1 MGETSYERELQA
13 ATAAVVEAAAICRSI
28 QGAIGPDVLEKRD
41 RSPVTVADYCS
52 QVLVCR
58 ALARTMPH
66 DPIVAEEDATD
77 LRRPEHASVLQ
88 RMLSELAGAGLSG
101 EAEVL
106 ELVGRGN
113 AEATPSRMW
122 TLDPIDG
129 TKGFLRGEQ
138 YAIALGLI
146 VDGQVVVGAL
156 ACPNLALG
164 DELGSVL
171 TAVRGQGAFMAALAR
186 PGERR
191 PIRVSDRSD
200 PSQARTCESVES
212 GHSAH
217 DVSAEVVRRLGIA
230 VDPVRLDSQA
240 KYAVVARGD
249 AEAYLRLPTRKD
261 YEEKIWDHAAGCL
274 VVEEAGGRVTD
285 VQGRPLD
292 FSRGR
297 TLAGN
302 RGVVASNAAV
312 HDRFLQV
319 LAELDVR

>member
-1 MGETSYERELQA
+1 MGDSTYERELEV
-13 ATAAVVEAAAICRSI
+13 ATRAVVEAAGICRSI
-28 QGAIGPDVLEKRD
+28 QGSIGADVLEKRD

-52 QVLVCR
+52 QAVVCR
-58 ALARTMPH
+58 ALARALPD

-77 LRRPEHASVLQ
+77 LRQAEHASVLG
-88 RMLSELAGAGLSG
+88 RMLSELAAAGMTS
-101 EAEVL
+101 ETEVL
-106 ELVGRGN
+106 EHIGRGN
-113 AEATPSRMW
+113 AEATPARMW

-129 TKGFLRGEQ
+129 TKGFLRGQQ

-146 VDGQVVVGAL
+146 VEGRVVLGAL
-156 ACPNLALG
+156 ACPKLSCG
-164 DELGSVL
+164 DDEGTVL
-171 TAVRGQGAFMAALAR
+171 TAVRGHGASMAPLSR
-186 PGERR
+186 PDERQ
-191 PIRVSDRSD
+191 PIRVSPEVD
-200 PSQARTCESVES
+200 PSRARTCESVES

-217 DVSAEVVRRLGIA
+217 GTSAQVVQRLGIA

-249 AEAYLRLPTRKD
+249 AEIYLRLPTRKD
-261 YEEKIWDHAAGCL
+261 YQEKIWDHAAGSI

-285 VQGRPLD
+285 VLGRPLD

-297 TLAGN
+297 TLAQN